1 MAQTTFSGPILAG
14 TIKNTTGTTVG
25 TDVKNTGQVLM
36 SQSFSFAYTT
46 EGSATDTDVII
57 PANSQIV
64 RIDVNVET
72 AFNDTGADILEVG
85 SSADT
90 DLYVNDV
97 DISAVGKI
105 ALGTAALCAN
115 WKDIGTSDVRVGF
128 IYNGA
133 NNDASAGA
141 ATVTISYLQNNNLTT

>member
-1 MAQTTFSGPILAG
+1 MATTTFSGPIKAG
-14 TIKNTTGTTVG
+14 TISNTTGTTVG
-25 TDVKNTGQVLM
+25 DDVKNTGQVLM
-36 SQSFSFAYTT
+36 SQTFSFDYTVEAT
-46 EGSATDTDVII
+46 ATDTNVVI

-72 AFNDTGADILEVG
+72 AFNDTGSDILEIG

-97 DISAVGKI
+97 SIAAIGKI
-105 ALGTAALCAN
+105 AMGTAALCAN
-115 WKDIGTSDVRVGF
+115 WKDIGSSDIRVGY

-141 ATVTISYLQNNNLTT
+141 ATVTISYLQNNNLS

>member
-1 MAQTTFSGPILAG
+1 MATTTFSGPIKAG
-14 TIKNTTGTTVG
+14 TISNTTGTTVG
-25 TDVKNTGQVLM
+25 TNVKNVGQVLM
-36 SQSFSFAYTT
+36 SQSFSFAYST
-46 EGSATDTDVII
+46 EGSATDTTVVI

-64 RIDVNVET
+64 SIEVNVET
-72 AFNDTGADILEVG
+72 AFNDSGNDLLEVG

-90 DLYVNDV
+90 DLYINDV
-97 DISAVGKI
+97 SIAAIGKI

-115 WKDIGTSDVRVGF
+115 WKDIGTSDIKIGY

-141 ATVTISYLQNNNLTT
+141 ATVTISYLQNNNLS

>member
-1 MAQTTFSGPILAG
+1 MANTTFSGPILAG
-14 TIKNTTGTTVG
+14 NIKNTTGTTVG

-36 SQSFSFAYTT
+36 SQSFSFTYAT
-46 EGSATDTDVII
+46 EGSATDTTVVI

-64 RIDVNVET
+64 SVDVNVET

-90 DLYVNDV
+90 DLYVNDT
-97 DISAVGKI
+97 DISAAGSI
-105 ALGTAALCAN
+105 AMGTAALCAN
-115 WKDIGTSDVRVGF
+115 WKDIGSTDIVVGY

-133 NNDASAGA
+133 NNDATAGA
-141 ATVTISYLQNNNLTT
+141 ATVTINYLQNNNLS

>member
-1 MAQTTFSGPILAG
+1 MATTTFSGPIKAG
-14 TIKNTTGTTVG
+14 TISNTTGTTVG
-25 TDVKNTGQVLM
+25 SNVKNVGQVLM
-36 SQSFSFAYTT
+36 SQSFSFAYST
-46 EGSATDTDVII
+46 EGSATDTTVVI

-72 AFNDTGADILEVG
+72 AFNDSGTDILEVG

-97 DISAVGKI
+97 SIAAIGKI

-115 WKDIGTSDVRVGF
+115 WKDIGTSDIRIAY

-133 NNDASAGA
+133 NDDASAGA
-141 ATVTISYLQNNNLTT
+141 ATVTINYLQNNNLS

>member
-1 MAQTTFSGPILAG
+1 MATTTFSGPIKAG
-14 TIKNTTGTTVG
+14 TIPNTTGTTAG
-25 TDVKNTGQVLM
+25 TDMKNTGQVLM
-36 SQSFSFAYTT
+36 SQTFSFDYTVEAT
-46 EGSATDTDVII
+46 ATDTAVVI

-64 RIDVNVET
+64 SIEVNVET
-72 AFNDTGADILEVG
+72 AFNDSGSDLLEVG

-97 DISAVGKI
+97 SIAAIGKI

-115 WKDIGTSDVRVGF
+115 WKDIGTTDIVVGY

-133 NNDASAGA
+133 NDDASAGA
-141 ATVTISYLQNNNLTT
+141 ATVTVNYLQNNNLS

>member
-36 SQSFSFAYTT
+36 SQSFSFDYTVEAT
-46 EGSATDTDVII
+46 ATDTSVVI

-72 AFNDTGADILEVG
+72 AFNDSGTDILEVG

-97 DISAVGKI
+97 SIAAVGKI

-115 WKDIGTSDVRVGF
+115 WKDIGTSDIRIGY
-128 IYNGA
+128 IYNGQ

-141 ATVTISYLQNNNLTT
+141 ATVTINYLQNNNLS

>member
-1 MAQTTFSGPILAG
+1 MASTTFSGPIKAG
-14 TIKNTTGTTVG
+14 TIANTTGTTVG
-25 TDVKNTGQVLM
+25 TNVKNTGQVLM

-46 EGSATDTDVII
+46 EGTATDTNVVI

-64 RIDVNVET
+64 SIDVNVET
-72 AFNDTGADILEVG
+72 AFNDSGADILEVG

-97 DISAVGKI
+97 SIAAVGPA
-105 ALGTAALCAN
+105 ALGTAGLCAN
-115 WKDIGTSDVRVGF
+115 WKDIGTSDIRIAY

-133 NNDASAGA
+133 NDDASAGA
-141 ATVTISYLQNNNLTT
+141 ATVTINYLQNNNLS

>member
-1 MAQTTFSGPILAG
+1 MATTTFSGPIKAG
-14 TIKNTTGTTVG
+14 TISNTTGTTVG
-25 TDVKNTGQVLM
+25 SNVKNVGQVLM
-36 SQSFSFAYTT
+36 SQSFSFAYST
-46 EGSATDTDVII
+46 EGSATDTTVVI

-64 RIDVNVET
+64 SIEVNVET
-72 AFNDTGADILEVG
+72 AFNDSGNDLLEVG

-97 DISAVGKI
+97 SIAAVGKI

-115 WKDIGTSDVRVGF
+115 WKDIGTSDVRIGY

-133 NNDASAGA
+133 NDDASAGA
-141 ATVTISYLQNNNLTT
+141 ATVTISYLQNNNLS

>member
-14 TIKNTTGTTVG
+14 TIKNTIGTTVG
-25 TDVKNTGQVLM
+25 TDVKNTGQVVM
-36 SQSFSFAYTT
+36 AQSFSFAFGT
-46 EGSATDTDVII
+46 EGAATDTNVVI

-64 RIDVNVET
+64 AIDVNVET
-72 AFNDTGADILEVG
+72 AFNDTGTDILEVG

-97 DISAVGKI
+97 SIAAIGKI

-115 WKDIGTSDVRVGF
+115 WKDIGSSDIRIGY

-133 NNDASAGA
+133 NNDADAGA
-141 ATVTISYLQNNNLTT
+141 ATVTISYLQNNNLS

>member
-1 MAQTTFSGPILAG
+1 MATTTFSGPIKAG
-14 TIKNTTGTTVG
+14 TIPNTTGTTAG
-25 TDVKNTGQVLM
+25 TDIKNTGQVLM
-36 SQSFSFAYTT
+36 SQSFSFAYST
-46 EGSATDTDVII
+46 EGSATDTTVVI

-64 RIDVNVET
+64 SVDVNVET
-72 AFNDTGADILEVG
+72 AFNDSGSDLLEVG

-97 DISAVGKI
+97 SIAAIGKI

-115 WKDIGTSDVRVGF
+115 WKDIGTTDIVVGY

-141 ATVTISYLQNNNLTT
+141 ATVTINYLQNNNLS

>member
-1 MAQTTFSGPILAG
+1 MASTTFSGPIKAG
-14 TIKNTTGTTVG
+14 TIANTTGTTVG
-25 TDVKNTGQVLM
+25 TNVKNTGQVLM

-46 EGSATDTDVII
+46 EGTATDTNVVI

-64 RIDVNVET
+64 SIDVDVET
-72 AFNDTGADILEVG
+72 AFNDSGADILEVG

-97 DISAVGKI
+97 SIAAVGPA
-105 ALGTAALCAN
+105 ALGTAGLCAN
-115 WKDIGTSDVRVGF
+115 WKDIGTSDIRIGY

-141 ATVTISYLQNNNLTT
+141 ATVTINYLQNNNLS

>member
-1 MAQTTFSGPILAG
+1 MATTTFSGPIKAG
-14 TIKNTTGTTVG
+14 TISNTTGTTVG

-36 SQSFSFAYTT
+36 SQSFSFDYSV
-46 EGSATDTDVII
+46 EGTATDTTVVI

-64 RIDVNVET
+64 SIDVNVET
-72 AFNDTGADILEVG
+72 AFNDSGNDLLEVG

-97 DISAVGKI
+97 SIAAIGKI

-115 WKDIGTSDVRVGF
+115 WKDIGTSDIKIGY

-141 ATVTISYLQNNNLTT
+141 ATVTISYLQNNNLS

>member
-1 MAQTTFSGPILAG
+1 MANTTFSGPILAG

-46 EGSATDTDVII
+46 EGSATDTTVVI

-64 RIDVNVET
+64 SIDVNVET
-72 AFNDTGADILEVG
+72 AFNDSGADILEVG

-97 DISAVGKI
+97 SIAAVGKI

-115 WKDIGTSDVRVGF
+115 WKDIGTSDVRIGY

-141 ATVTISYLQNNNLTT
+141 ATVTISYLQNNNLS

>member
-1 MAQTTFSGPILAG
+1 MATTTFSGPIKAC
-14 TIKNTTGTTVG
+14 TISNTTGTTVG

-36 SQSFSFAYTT
+36 SQSFSFAYST
-46 EGSATDTDVII
+46 EGSATDTTVVI
-57 PANSQIV
+57 PANSQNESIE
-64 RIDVNVET
+64 VNVET
-72 AFNDTGADILEVG
+72 AFNDSGTDILEVG

-97 DISAVGKI
+97 SIAAVGKI
-105 ALGTAALCAN
+105 AMGTAALCAN
-115 WKDIGTSDVRVGF
+115 WKDIGTSDIRVGY

-141 ATVTISYLQNNNLTT
+141 ATVTISYLQNNNLS

>member
-1 MAQTTFSGPILAG
+1 MSTTTFSGPIKAG
-14 TIKNTTGTTVG
+14 TISNTTGTTAG
-25 TDVKNTGQVLM
+25 TDMKNTGQVLM
-36 SQSFSFAYTT
+36 SQTFSFDYTVEAT
-46 EGSATDTDVII
+46 ATDTTVVI

-64 RIDVNVET
+64 SIEVNVET
-72 AFNDTGADILEVG
+72 AFNDTGSDLLEVG

-97 DISAVGKI
+97 SIAAIGKI

-115 WKDIGTSDVRVGF
+115 WKDIGTTDIVVGY

-133 NNDASAGA
+133 NNDADAGA
-141 ATVTISYLQNNNLTT
+141 ATVTINYLQNNNLS

>member
-1 MAQTTFSGPILAG
+1 MSDLKSYLNAINHTKDKLMDDI
-14 TIKNTTGTTVG
+14 TIFGNTKLSDVLKEIYENSKNKKV
-25 TDVKNTGQVLM
+25 QVDLLV
-36 SQSFSFAYTT
+36 S
-46 EGSATDTDVII
+46 DVISYISDAKTAQDII
-57 PANSQIV
+57 PQIK
-64 RIDVNVET
+64 DL
-72 AFNDTGADILEVG
+72 LEVG

-97 DISAVGKI
+97 SIAAVGKI

-115 WKDIGTSDVRVGF
+115 WKDIGTSDIRIGY

-141 ATVTISYLQNNNLTT
+141 ATVTISYLQNNNLS

>member
-1 MAQTTFSGPILAG
+1 MATTTFSGPIKAG
-14 TIKNTTGTTVG
+14 TISNTTGTTAG
-25 TDVKNTGQVLM
+25 TDIKNTGQVLM
-36 SQSFSFAYTT
+36 SQTFSFDYTVEAT
-46 EGSATDTDVII
+46 ATDTTVVI

-64 RIDVNVET
+64 SIEVNVEI
-72 AFNDTGADILEVG
+72 AFNDSGSDLLEVG

-97 DISAVGKI
+97 SIAAIGKI

-115 WKDIGTSDVRVGF
+115 WKDIGTTDIVVGY

-141 ATVTISYLQNNNLTT
+141 ATVTINYLQNNNLS

>member
-1 MAQTTFSGPILAG
+1 MATTTFSGPIKAG
-14 TIKNTTGTTVG
+14 TISNTTGTTVG
-25 TDVKNTGQVLM
+25 TNVKNVGQVLM
-36 SQSFSFAYTT
+36 SQSFSFAYST
-46 EGSATDTDVII
+46 EGAATDTTVVI

-64 RIDVNVET
+64 SIEVNVET
-72 AFNDTGADILEVG
+72 AFNDSGNDLLEVG

-90 DLYVNDV
+90 DLYINDV
-97 DISAVGKI
+97 SIAAIGKI

-115 WKDIGTSDVRVGF
+115 WKDIGTSDIKVGY

-141 ATVTISYLQNNNLTT
+141 ATVTINYLQNNNLS

>member
-1 MAQTTFSGPILAG
+1 MATTTFSGPIKAG
-14 TIKNTTGTTVG
+14 TIPNTTGTTAG
-25 TDVKNTGQVLM
+25 TDIKNTGQVLM
-36 SQSFSFAYTT
+36 SQTFSFDYTV
-46 EGSATDTDVII
+46 EGTATDTAVVI

-64 RIDVNVET
+64 SVDVNVET
-72 AFNDTGADILEVG
+72 AFNDSGSDLLEVG

-97 DISAVGKI
+97 SIAAIGKI

-115 WKDIGTSDVRVGF
+115 WKDIGTTDIVVGY

-141 ATVTISYLQNNNLTT
+141 ATVTINYLQNNNLS

>member
-1 MAQTTFSGPILAG
+1 MATTTFSGPIKAG
-14 TIKNTTGTTVG
+14 TISNTTGTTVG
-25 TDVKNTGQVLM
+25 DDVKNTGQVLM
-36 SQSFSFAYTT
+36 SQTFSFDYTVEAT
-46 EGSATDTDVII
+46 ATDTSVVI

-72 AFNDTGADILEVG
+72 AFNDTGSDILEIG

-97 DISAVGKI
+97 SIAAIGKI
-105 ALGTAALCAN
+105 AMGTAALCAN
-115 WKDIGTSDVRVGF
+115 WKDIGTSDVRVGY

-133 NNDASAGA
+133 NNDADAGA
-141 ATVTISYLQNNNLTT
+141 ATVTISYLQNNNLS

>member
-1 MAQTTFSGPILAG
+1 MGTTTFSGPIKAG
-14 TIKNTTGTTVG
+14 TIPVTTGTTAG
-25 TDVKNTGQVLM
+25 TDIKNTGQVLM
-36 SQSFSFAYTT
+36 SQSFSFAYGT
-46 EGSATDTDVII
+46 EGSATDTTVVI

-64 RIDVNVET
+64 SIEVNVET
-72 AFNDTGADILEVG
+72 AFNDSGSDLLEVG

-97 DISAVGKI
+97 SIAAIGKI

-115 WKDIGTSDVRVGF
+115 WKDIGTTDIVVGY

-133 NNDASAGA
+133 NNDADAGA
-141 ATVTISYLQNNNLTT
+141 ATVTINYLQNNNLS

>member
-1 MAQTTFSGPILAG
+1 MATTTFSGPIKAG
-14 TIKNTTGTTVG
+14 TISNTTGTTAG
-25 TDVKNTGQVLM
+25 TDMKNTGQVLM
-36 SQSFSFAYTT
+36 SQTFSFDYTVEAT
-46 EGSATDTDVII
+46 ATDTTVVI

-64 RIDVNVET
+64 SIEVNVET
-72 AFNDTGADILEVG
+72 AFNDSGSDLLEVG

-97 DISAVGKI
+97 SIAAIGKI

-115 WKDIGTSDVRVGF
+115 WKDIGTSDIKIGY

-141 ATVTISYLQNNNLTT
+141 ATVTISYLQNNNLS

>member
-1 MAQTTFSGPILAG
+1 MGTTTFSGPIKAG
-14 TIKNTTGTTVG
+14 TIPVTTGTTAG
-25 TDVKNTGQVLM
+25 TDIKNTGQVLM
-36 SQSFSFAYTT
+36 SQSFSFAYGT
-46 EGSATDTDVII
+46 EGSATDTTVVI

-64 RIDVNVET
+64 SIEVNVET
-72 AFNDTGADILEVG
+72 AFNDSGSDLLEVG

-97 DISAVGKI
+97 SIAAIGKI

-115 WKDIGTSDVRVGF
+115 WKDIGTTDIVVGY

-141 ATVTISYLQNNNLTT
+141 ATVTINYLQNNNLS

>member
-1 MAQTTFSGPILAG
+1 MATTTFSGPIKAG
-14 TIKNTTGTTVG
+14 TISNTTGTTVG
-25 TDVKNTGQVLM
+25 TNVKNVGQVLM
-36 SQSFSFAYTT
+36 SQSFSFAYST
-46 EGSATDTDVII
+46 EGSATDTTVVI

-64 RIDVNVET
+64 SIEVNVET
-72 AFNDTGADILEVG
+72 AFNDSGTDILEIG

-97 DISAVGKI
+97 AISAVGKI

-115 WKDIGTSDVRVGF
+115 WKDIGTSDIKIGY

-133 NNDASAGA
+133 NNDATAGA
-141 ATVTISYLQNNNLTT
+141 ATATISYLQNNNLS

>member
-1 MAQTTFSGPILAG
+1 MATTTFSGPIKAG
-14 TIKNTTGTTVG
+14 TISNTTGTTVG

-36 SQSFSFAYTT
+36 SQSFSFDYSV
-46 EGSATDTDVII
+46 EGTATDTTVVI

-72 AFNDTGADILEVG
+72 AFNDSGTDILEVG

-97 DISAVGKI
+97 SIAAVGKI

-115 WKDIGTSDVRVGF
+115 WKDIGTSDIKIGY

-141 ATVTISYLQNNNLTT
+141 ATVTISYLQNNNLS

>member
-1 MAQTTFSGPILAG
+1 MATTTFSGPIKAG
-14 TIKNTTGTTVG
+14 TISNTTGTTVG
-25 TDVKNTGQVLM
+25 TNVKNVGQVLM
-36 SQSFSFAYTT
+36 SQSFSFAYST
-46 EGSATDTDVII
+46 EGSATDTTVVI

-64 RIDVNVET
+64 SIEVNVET
-72 AFNDTGADILEVG
+72 AFNDSGSDLLEVG

-97 DISAVGKI
+97 SIAAIGKI

-115 WKDIGTSDVRVGF
+115 WKDIGTSDIKVGY

-141 ATVTISYLQNNNLTT
+141 ATVTINYLQNNNLS